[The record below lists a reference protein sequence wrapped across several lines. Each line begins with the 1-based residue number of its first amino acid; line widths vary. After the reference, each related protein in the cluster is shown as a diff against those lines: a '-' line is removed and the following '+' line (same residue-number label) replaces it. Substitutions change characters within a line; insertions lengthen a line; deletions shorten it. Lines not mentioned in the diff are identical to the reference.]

1 MQNRNWSF
9 PWVLRKEQ
17 NGYFQQSAYTSKAA
31 FPCREAAL
39 PPLACWWWCPHYKRV
54 VGVQEVQ
61 SESTPGFG
69 TRLSTCSL
77 PLCYFGHLFKL
88 RWFLCFTQQ
97 PTDGS
102 DTIFVL
108 IKPKSCI
115 RLRVLFGPHFLLM
128 WSSSE
133 TVVLEETDLV
143 LEELC

>member
-1 MQNRNWSF
+1 MDTSNRVPILPKLPF
-9 PWVLRKEQ
+9 PVERLLCHLLHAGGGAHTTSVLW
-17 NGYFQQSAYTSKAA
+17 G
-31 FPCREAAL
+31 CRRCSL
-39 PPLACWWWCPHYKRV
+39 SPLLVLARDC
-54 VGVQEVQ
+54 
-61 SESTPGFG
+61 
-69 TRLSTCSL
+69 LSTCSL

-133 TVVLEETDLV
+133 TVVLAETDLV